1 MQNTTA
7 NFLQISTYEEL
18 EPVVSQLYNH
28 LDSIQGN
35 INQIE
40 GLSSAIGK
48 SRAALQEVL
57 FKHLGTIRYAQLVL
71 G

>member
-1 MQNTTA
+1 MN
-7 NFLQISTYEEL
+7 
-18 EPVVSQLYNH
+18 QLYNH

-35 INQIE
+35 ISQVE
-40 GLSSAIGK
+40 SLPSAMGG

-57 FKHLGTIRYAQLVL
+57 FKHLGTTRYAEIVL